1 MKKLHPNAPKRPG
14 RYGLE
19 WRILKQTP
27 MAFLLS
33 GAAIYAS
40 TLIAHWLLR
49 PEDTSQALKH
59 TEFINIIGISALIT
73 VWTAIFTVA
82 IGAFTVYVM
91 KGPAYVAD
99 SLKLIDSERPLPHR
113 VKPGKAESGSGHDL

>member
-1 MKKLHPNAPKRPG
+1 MKKPHPNALKRSG

-33 GAAIYAS
+33 GVAIYTS
-40 TLIAHWLLR
+40 TLMAHWLIP
-49 PEDTSQALKH
+49 PEHTSQAMKH
-59 TEFINIIGISALIT
+59 GEFINIIGISAFIT

-91 KGPAYVAD
+91 KGPAYTAD
-99 SLKLIDSERPLPHR
+99 SIKLIDSEYPLQHT
-113 VKPGKAESGSGHDL
+113 VKDNKRESRK

>member
-1 MKKLHPNAPKRPG
+1 MKRLHPNAPKRPG

-27 MAFLLS
+27 LAFLLS
-33 GAAIYAS
+33 GVAIYAS
-40 TLIAHWLLR
+40 TLIAHWLT
-49 PEDTSQALKH
+49 PQEDTTLAMKQA
-59 TEFINIIGISALIT
+59 EFINIIGISAFIT

-91 KGPAYVAD
+91 KGPVYTAD
-99 SLKLIDSERPLPHR
+99 SMKLIDSERPLQHK
-113 VKPGKAESGSGHDL
+113 VKDTKKETSK